1 MAIATITAP
10 TRGTYNGKP
19 TLSLPGPGD
28 SSKPITFG
36 VARWREVMKPEN
48 QKAIREFLD
57 EHKPKATEVS
67 DVIARLKANGLSAAE
82 ILEQLTK

>member
-19 TLSLPGPGD
+19 TLSLPGPTEG
-28 SSKPITFG
+28 SKPITFG
-36 VARWREVMKPEN
+36 VARWREIMKPAN
-48 QKAIREFLD
+48 QKAVQDFLA
-57 EHKPKATEVS
+57 EHPPKSAEVS
-67 DVIARLKANGLSAAE
+67 DVIAKLKASGLSAAE